1 MKERPVAIRYDKKGN
16 PYWDSTLSKPDN
28 SVAVAMMVPDRIIPV
43 IFVPGVM
50 GSNLRGNNRKTESVK
65 WRIDGLTS
73 LGPWMARGAKRRKET
88 LQPQLMEVDNE
99 GLIPSGTQ
107 QDNEELKRR
116 GWGEVGK
123 FSYGDFLVWLENT
136 LNDYDHPHGGVR
148 DSLIGGVLQA
158 EKGEA
163 ALTKDEVGLSYRYRF
178 PVYACGYNWLDSNT
192 NSSKRLQQRI
202 DEIIQRYRKA
212 RTKCEKVIVVTH
224 SMGGLVA
231 RHCSQVLGMEN
242 KILGI
247 VHGVMPALGAAA
259 TYRRMKAGTENP
271 GGGVAGWFGGYMT
284 SKALGEDAAEMTA
297 VLSTAPGPLQLLPTP
312 EYGNGWL
319 QIKNGAQEEFLPKQN
334 DPYTEIYTVRG
345 EWWSLCEDHLVNPL
359 NTAKDIKKKQAQM
372 DADWE
377 KFVASIDDDVE
388 VFHRQLARK
397 YHPNTHAFYS
407 NDASKRAY
415 GNVIWRGGNKAGES
429 LLSGSRPSYPMAG
442 RALNSNEVGSSRT
455 IAAPLGGTGWKT
467 GVQQRYT
474 LSDPEEPG
482 DGTVPLR
489 SGVAPRQY
497 VISMLSVN
505 VGHEPAYKES
515 ERARLFTV
523 RAIVKIMQNVNQ
535 TSLSYE

>member
-1 MKERPVAIRYDKKGN
+1 MKERPIAIRYDKKGN

-50 GSNLRGNNRKTESVK
+50 GSNLRGNNPKTKSVK

-73 LGPWMARGAKRRKET
+73 LGPWMLRGAKRRKET

-116 GWGEVGK
+116 GWGEVGN

-136 LNDYDHPHGGVR
+136 LNDFDNPSGGVR
-148 DSLIGGVLQA
+148 NGLIGTVLQA
-158 EKGEA
+158 EKGED
-163 ALTKDEVGLSYRYRF
+163 ALTKDEVALSYRYRF

-192 NSSKRLQQRI
+192 NSSKHLQKRI
-202 DEIIQRYRKA
+202 EEIIQRYHKA
-212 RTKCEKVIVVTH
+212 RAKCEKVIIVTH

-247 VHGVMPALGAAA
+247 VHGVMPAIGAAA

-284 SKALGEDAAEMTA
+284 AKALGEDAAEMTA

-359 NTAKDIKKKQAQM
+359 NTAKDVKKKQAQM
-372 DADWE
+372 DADWD

-388 VFHRQLARK
+388 VFHRQITRK

-407 NDASKRAY
+407 ADASKRAY
-415 GNVIWRGGNKAGES
+415 GNVIWRGGNKVGES

-442 RALNSNEVGSSRT
+442 RALNPNEVGSSRT

-489 SGVAPRQY
+489 SGVAPRQH

>member
-1 MKERPVAIRYDKKGN
+1 MKERPVAIRYDKKGE
-16 PYWDSTLSKPDN
+16 PYWESLLSKPDN

-50 GSNLRGNNRKTESVK
+50 GSNLRGNTRKTESVT
-65 WRIDGLTS
+65 WRLDGLTS
-73 LGPWMARGAKRRKET
+73 LGPWMACGAKRRKET
-88 LQPQLMEVDNE
+88 LQPHLMKVDNE
-99 GLIPSGTQ
+99 GLIPPGTE

-136 LNDYDHPHGGVR
+136 LNDYDQPHGGVR
-148 DSLIGGVLQA
+148 DSLIGSVLQA

-202 DEIIQRYRKA
+202 DEIVQRYRKA
-212 RTKCEKVIVVTH
+212 RKKCEKVIVVTH

-231 RHCSQVLGMEN
+231 RHCSQVLGVED

-271 GGGVAGWFGGYMT
+271 GGGISGWFGGYMA

-319 QIKNGAQEEFLPKQN
+319 QIKNGAQENFLPKHN
-334 DPYTEIYTVRG
+334 DPYTEIYTARG
-345 EWWSLCEDHLVNPL
+345 EWWGLCEDHLVNPL
-359 NTAKDIKKKQAQM
+359 NTEKDIKKKQAQM
-372 DADWE
+372 DVDWE
-377 KFVASIDDDVE
+377 KFVALIDDDVE
-388 VFHRQLARK
+388 FFHKQITRK
-397 YHPNTHAFYS
+397 YHPSTHAFYS
-407 NDASKRAY
+407 ADPSKRAY

-429 LLSGSRPSYPMAG
+429 LLSGNRPSYPMAG
-442 RALNSNEVGSSRT
+442 WALDPGEAGSSRT
-455 IAAPLGGTGWKT
+455 ITAPLGGTGWKSA
-467 GVQQRYT
+467 VQQRYT
-474 LSDPEEPG
+474 LSEPEEAG

-489 SGVAPRQY
+489 SGVAPRQH

-515 ERARLFTV
+515 EHARLFTV